1 MAVMNKAFR
10 QGQIL
15 KLIRSKRV
23 PTQDDLARELKE
35 SCGIETT
42 QVTLSRD
49 IRELGLLKTPEGY
62 RQVEAAPA
70 GPDLETIAGELLQD
84 ARVAQNLVVLR
95 TSPGNANALAVALD
109 KEDWPDVVG
118 TIAGDDTILVVAPD
132 IAAAEKLRKKLLGFV
147 QAE

>member
-1 MAVMNKAFR
+1 MNKAFR

-15 KLIRSKRV
+15 KLIRTKRI

-35 SCGIETT
+35 TFGIETT

-49 IRELGLLKTPEGY
+49 VRELGLLKTPEGY
-62 RQVEAAPA
+62 RQVSAASS
-70 GPDLETIAGELLQD
+70 GPDLASITAELLQD
-84 ARVAQNLVVLR
+84 VRVAQNLIVLR

-109 KEDWPDVVG
+109 KENWPEIVG

-132 IAAAEKLRKKLLGFV
+132 NIAAAGLAKKLLSY
-147 QAE
+147 AEGQ